1 MTTKPSGPMASSVLP
16 RTCQRRSRSSSVS
29 AARSSSPMVLLVL
42 TKYPGNPQADRDRRR
57 GPFPWGPAL
66 GAAQG
71 AWVASHS
78 QGSMVRRSVAPRAW
92 AAPPRRSRS
101 DRRVRASFCGLER
114 RRGRRLRRQRERRAR
129 RLRCRPCGSALPQ
142 MEASGRGLGWGRRS
156 VEQRSQAVRPDF
168 RGSMGWPMPVLLR
181 CFEAV
186 VGTAP
191 RRRAVRSRPAPEAWA
206 VS

>member
-29 AARSSSPMVLLVL
+29 AARSSSPMVLLAL
-42 TKYPGNPQADRDRRR
+42 TKSPGNPQADRDRRR
-57 GPFPWGPAL
+57 GPFPWAL
-66 GAAQG
+66 ACGADRG

-78 QGSMVRRSVAPRAW
+78 RGSRVQRWVAPRVRAP
-92 AAPPRRSRS
+92 PPRRSRL

-114 RRGRRLRRQRERRAR
+114 RRGRRLRRPRERRAR
-129 RLRCRPCGSALPQ
+129 RLRGRPCGSALPQ
-142 MEASGRGLGWGRRS
+142 MEASGRGLWWGRRS
-156 VEQRSQAVRPDF
+156 VEQRSQSVRPDF

-181 CFEAV
+181 CFAAV